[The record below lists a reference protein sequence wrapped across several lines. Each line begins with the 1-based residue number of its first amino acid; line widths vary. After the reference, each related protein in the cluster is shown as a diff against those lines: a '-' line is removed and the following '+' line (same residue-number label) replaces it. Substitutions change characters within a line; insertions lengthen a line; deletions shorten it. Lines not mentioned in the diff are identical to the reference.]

1 MENGFYVFS
10 MMEKRSSMPDKKKES
25 TKTELPRIKP
35 AFIFNRMEFAGSL
48 GDLGTLLPIAIAMIV
63 LNGLNATNVMLAV
76 GLFYIAAGLYF
87 RVPVPVQPMKV
98 IGAYAIAIGL
108 TPTQIIAASL
118 WMSIVVLF
126 LGTTGLIHVIARYT
140 PKSTIRG
147 VQLGVG
153 IILMSKG
160 LNFMI
165 KPDPHLTMQTIGV
178 VNTGIILGIVGLIV
192 TFLLLDNRKIPAA
205 VLVVLGGIVVG
216 LFIGKPVKWEEL
228 KIGFYLPRFFP
239 YGLPSW
245 NDIFWVLPV
254 LVLPQIPMTIGNAIL
269 SNTDVMHEYFGEE
282 AQRASYRSIANSQ
295 GIANIFSFVLG
306 GIPMCHG
313 AGGLAAMYRFGAR
326 TAAANVIIGVIFVTL
341 AILFGQNALIIL
353 NLLPLSLLGVLLV
366 FAGAQLALM
375 VNDLTQRKDLF
386 VALIMLAITLTVN
399 LAVAFLCGI
408 VIAYVLKS
416 DRVSV

>member
-1 MENGFYVFS
+1 
-10 MMEKRSSMPDKKKES
+10 MPDKKKES
-25 TKTELPRIKP
+25 TKTELPQIKP
-35 AFIFNRMEFAGSL
+35 VFIFNRMEFAGSL

-165 KPDPHLTMQTIGV
+165 KPDPHLAMQTIGV

-245 NDIFWVLPV
+245 SDIFWVLPV

-399 LAVAFLCGI
+399 LAAAFLCGI

-416 DRVSV
+416 DRVAV